1 MESIIDYIENTL
13 KDVPDEENSLYR
25 YKRRVFDSMTERAN
39 EIAQSGLKDE
49 KVLSDLVIS
58 EHPDLKEEYRK
69 FYLSDR
75 EKRKTKNF
83 REFLAVGSVCY
94 ILLLTAIYLGV
105 SFLTHNWAQ
114 SWLIMLG
121 GITVL
126 VDYLFSVAVRDISR
140 MRRIFH
146 PIARVLIAFNI
157 MLTATFIFLCCVV
170 IFHIP
175 MSWIIYLV
183 AVIVL
188 FAADALFLALTKR
201 KLAIINYL
209 LYIPAAMSMLYVI
222 LGVLEV
228 IAWDPGWLLMIL
240 AVIIDILIVV
250 GIAVENSKYIYRQE
264 VEDVWNEN

>member
-69 FYLSDR
+69 FYLADR

-105 SFLTHNWAQ
+105 SFLRHNWAQ

-126 VDYLFSVAVRDISR
+126 VDYLFSVAVKDISR

-175 MSWIIYLV
+175 MSWVIYLI

>member
-1 MESIIDYIENTL
+1 MESFIDYIENTL

-39 EIAQSGLKDE
+39 EVTQSGLKDE
-49 KVLSDLVIS
+49 KVISDLIIS
-58 EHPDLKEEYRK
+58 EHPNLKEDYRK
-69 FYLSDR
+69 FYLADR

-83 REFLAVGSVCY
+83 RKFLAVGSVCY
-94 ILLLTAIYLGV
+94 ILLLVVLYLGV
-105 SFLTHNWAQ
+105 SFITDNWAQ
-114 SWLIMLG
+114 SWLIIIG
-121 GITVL
+121 GITVW
-126 VDYLFSVAVRDISR
+126 VDFLFSVAVKAISR

-157 MLTATFIFLCCVV
+157 MLTATFIFLCCLV

-175 MSWIIYLV
+175 MSWIIYLA
-183 AVIVL
+183 AVIL
-188 FAADALFLALTKR
+188 FFAADALFLAVTKR
-201 KLAIINYL
+201 KLAVINYL

-222 LGVLEV
+222 LGVLDV

-250 GIAVENSKYIYRQE
+250 GIAVENSKYVYKQE